1 MKFLVAALVVIA
13 TVFGLS
19 ACGSAPAP
27 SPNKA
32 YLKQVRSDF
41 PVLKNASNANLLG
54 MGHAVCR
61 SLNNGASIY
70 DIFNTLDS
78 VGMPPKISGEVAG
91 AAVRHFCPRFSYI
104 AK

>member
-1 MKFLVAALVVIA
+1 MKFFIAALVVIA

-19 ACGSAPAP
+19 ACGSEPAP
-27 SPNKA
+27 NPNKA

-41 PVLKNASNANLLG
+41 PVLDEASNTNLLG

-61 SLNNGASIY
+61 ALNDGASIY

-78 VGMPPKISGEVAG
+78 IGMPPKMGGEIAG